1 VDVLK
6 IDRHYVDSSSS
17 PARVLLELMVK
28 AAHAFGVRVVAE
40 GVEHPEQ
47 LELVRRLGCE
57 HAQGYHLGMP
67 APADKLRADAADGLL
82 AG

>member
-1 VDVLK
+1 
-6 IDRHYVDSSSS
+6 
-17 PARVLLELMVK
+17 VLLELMVK

-40 GVEHPEQ
+40 GVEHADQ

-67 APADKLRADAADGLL
+67 APADQLHPAEAPGLL